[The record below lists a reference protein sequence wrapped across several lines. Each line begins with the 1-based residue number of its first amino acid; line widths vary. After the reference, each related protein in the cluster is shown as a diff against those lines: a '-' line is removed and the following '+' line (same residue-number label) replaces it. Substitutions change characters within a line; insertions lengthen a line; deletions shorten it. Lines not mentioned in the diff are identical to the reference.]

1 MTKQEAI
8 QRTDYTE
15 AELLTL
21 AVHIAIA
28 NCTNWRD
35 AATDDDA
42 AWTHYN
48 DLLEAFRAIRDEREE
63 AHK

>member
-1 MTKQEAI
+1 MTKHEAI

-15 AELLTL
+15 SELLTL
-21 AVHIAIA
+21 AVHIAIV

-35 AATDDDA
+35 AATDDA

-48 DLLEAFRAIRDEREE
+48 NLLEAFRAIRDEREE
-63 AHK
+63 AEK

>member
-1 MTKQEAI
+1 MNKLEAI

-15 AELLTL
+15 SELLTL

-28 NCTNWRD
+28 NCNNWRY

-48 DLLEAFRAIRDEREE
+48 NLLEAFRAIRDEREE
-63 AHK
+63 AEK

>member
-15 AELLTL
+15 SELITL

-28 NCTNWRD
+28 NCNNWRD
-35 AATDDDA
+35 AAEDSD

-48 DLLEAFRAIRDEREE
+48 DLLEAFRAIRDDREE
-63 AHK
+63 AGK